1 MNGRQAAK
9 LASLQVIELERIRAL
24 NTEDIIDYNLC
35 ILSMI
40 DGRSPCP
47 FCEDYDECQLEAKD
61 HKGCGEWMVRSHEKR
76 IATAAQAA
84 EEAGDPDGEQGSETG
99 IDSVQRVEEQ

>member
-9 LASLQVIELERIRAL
+9 MASLRVAELERILAL
-24 NTEDIIDYNLC
+24 NKADIIDYNLC
-35 ILSMI
+35 ILSQI
-40 DGRSPCP
+40 DGGDPCV
-47 FCEDYDECQLEAKD
+47 FCEDYEECQLEAKG
-61 HKGCGEWMVRSHEKR
+61 HGCSDWMMRSQMKR
-76 IATAAQAA
+76 AATAAKAA